1 MFRRSKLAEQHLPIP
16 LMSRFWPPQPENTT
30 KYRSHSELCV
40 PKKLPTGVV
49 MDGIAIPWS
58 DDQNSLSSIPQ
69 YHQYRDL
76 GLPQPGSTTKY
87 RSHSGLCMP
96 KKLPTGVVM
105 DGIAIPWSDDQNSLS
120 SILYTA
126 KKAISAS
133 RGPGAPPNI
142 ARTAD
147 FVCRKAPH
155 RCCNGWH
162 CDPMVRRSKLA
173 EQHLLYRQKSDFCLP
188 WPKSTTK
195 YRSHSGLCMQ
205 KSSPPVL

>member
-1 MFRRSKLAEQHLPIP
+1 
-16 LMSRFWPPQPENTT
+16 
-30 KYRSHSELCV
+30 
-40 PKKLPTGVV
+40 
-49 MDGIAIPWS
+49 MDGIAIPCS

-105 DGIAIPWSDDQNSLS
+105 DGIAIPCSDDQNSLS

-147 FVCRKAPH
+147 FVCKKAPH

-188 WPKSTTK
+188 WPRSIPKKQISLYDKECFHRSMAWQPVAIHANPDAIETTSFIIQSMLPTE
-195 YRSHSGLCMQ
+195 YLT
-205 KSSPPVL
+205 